1 MFSKKADGKKGVF
14 DMKKVF
20 GFFVLVSIALVL
32 ISCKG
37 AGGGKSGGGSSSGSG
52 SGTAPTIVASFSASL
67 NVNYAIEVNTST
79 NTASERA
86 TLNGIESFN
95 DSYSCSLSGNFDNG
109 TLSFTGESPI
119 AIANGSFTW
128 NTGDGN
134 HTFTKSSSTSNTA
147 TYSCTVPGSYVV
159 YFYNTNYYEIEGRG
173 YLTGVYGYL
182 TGAGVSDSGVYS
194 ITSGDFTNG
203 TIVIDGD
210 TYTITNGNI
219 VMTEEVQDASGTTRN
234 LTVTF
239 VKQ

>member
-1 MFSKKADGKKGVF
+1 
-14 DMKKVF
+14 MKKLF
-20 GFFVLVSIALVL
+20 GIIVLVSIALVL

-37 AGGGKSGGGSSSGSG
+37 GGGGKSGDGSSSGSG
-52 SGTAPTIVASFSASL
+52 SGTAPATVASFSASF

-79 NTASERA
+79 NTASARA
-86 TLNGIESFN
+86 TLNGIELDN
-95 DSYSCSLSGNFDNG
+95 DSSSCSFSGNFDNG
-109 TLSFTGESPI
+109 TLTGGNSI
-119 AIANGSFTW
+119 TIANGSFTL

-147 TYSCTVPGSYVV
+147 TYSCTIPGSYVV
-159 YFYNTNYYEIEGRG
+159 DFKNNNTYAVAGRG
-173 YLTGVYGYL
+173 FLTGE
-182 TGAGVSDSGVYS
+182 SDSGVYS

-234 LTVTF
+234 LTATF

>member
-1 MFSKKADGKKGVF
+1 
-14 DMKKVF
+14 MKKLF
-20 GFFVLVSIALVL
+20 GIIVLVSIALVL

-37 AGGGKSGGGSSSGSG
+37 GGGGKSGDGSSSGSG
-52 SGTAPTIVASFSASL
+52 SGTAPATVASFSASF

-79 NTASERA
+79 NTASARA
-86 TLNGIESFN
+86 TLNGIELFN
-95 DSYSCSLSGNFDNG
+95 DSSSCSLSGNFDNG
-109 TLSFTGESPI
+109 TLSFTNGNI
-119 AIANGSFTW
+119 LIANGSFTW

-147 TYSCTVPGSYVV
+147 TYSCTIPGSYVV
-159 YFYNTNYYEIEGRG
+159 DFKNNNTYAMAGRG
-173 YLTGVYGYL
+173 YLTGE
-182 TGAGVSDSGVYS
+182 SDSGVYS

-234 LTVTF
+234 LTATF

>member
-1 MFSKKADGKKGVF
+1 
-14 DMKKVF
+14 MKKLF
-20 GFFVLVSIALVL
+20 GIIVLVSIALVL

-37 AGGGKSGGGSSSGSG
+37 AGGGKSGDGSSSGSG
-52 SGTAPTIVASFSASL
+52 TAPATVASFSASF

-79 NTASERA
+79 NTASFRA
-86 TLNGIESFN
+86 TLNGIELDN
-95 DSYSCSLSGNFDNG
+95 DSSSCSFSGNFDNG
-109 TLSFTGESPI
+109 TLSFTGGSTLT
-119 AIANGSFTW
+119 IANGSFTW

-134 HTFTKSSSTSNTA
+134 HTFTKSPSTSNTA
-147 TYSCTVPGSYVV
+147 TYSCTIPGSYVV
-159 YFYNTNYYEIEGRG
+159 DFKNNNTYAMAGRG
-173 YLTGVYGYL
+173 FLTGE
-182 TGAGVSDSGVYS
+182 SDSGVYS

-234 LTVTF
+234 LTATF

>member
-1 MFSKKADGKKGVF
+1 
-14 DMKKVF
+14 MKKLF
-20 GFFVLVSIALVL
+20 GIIVLVSIALVL

-37 AGGGKSGGGSSSGSG
+37 AGGGKSGGGSNSG
-52 SGTAPTIVASFSASL
+52 SGTAPATVASFSASF

-79 NTASERA
+79 NTASFRA
-86 TLNGIESFN
+86 TLNGIELDN
-95 DSYSCSLSGNFDNG
+95 DSSPCSFSGNFDNG
-109 TLSFTGESPI
+109 TLSFTGGNTLT
-119 AIANGSFTW
+119 IANGSFTW

-147 TYSCTVPGSYVV
+147 TYSCTIPGSYVV
-159 YFYNTNYYEIEGRG
+159 DFKNNNTYAMAGRG
-173 YLTGVYGYL
+173 FLTGE
-182 TGAGVSDSGVYS
+182 SDSGVYS

-234 LTVTF
+234 LTATF

>member
-1 MFSKKADGKKGVF
+1 
-14 DMKKVF
+14 MKKLF
-20 GFFVLVSIALVL
+20 GIIVLVSIALVL

-37 AGGGKSGGGSSSGSG
+37 AGGGKSGDGSSSGSG
-52 SGTAPTIVASFSASL
+52 TAPATVASFSASL

-79 NTASERA
+79 NTASARA
-86 TLNGIESFN
+86 TLNGIELVN
-95 DSYSCSLSGNFDNG
+95 DSSSCSFSGNFDNG
-109 TLSFTGESPI
+109 TLSFTGGNTHT
-119 AIANGSFTW
+119 IANGSFTL

-134 HTFTKSSSTSNTA
+134 HTFTKSSLTSNTA
-147 TYSCTVPGSYVV
+147 TYSCTIPGSYVV
-159 YFYNTNYYEIEGRG
+159 DFKNNNTYAMAGRG
-173 YLTGVYGYL
+173 YLTGE
-182 TGAGVSDSGVYS
+182 SDSGVYS

-234 LTVTF
+234 LTATF

>member
-1 MFSKKADGKKGVF
+1 
-14 DMKKVF
+14 MKKLF
-20 GFFVLVSIALVL
+20 GIIVLVSIALVL

-37 AGGGKSGGGSSSGSG
+37 AGGGKSGDGSSSGSG
-52 SGTAPTIVASFSASL
+52 TAPATVASFSASF

-79 NTASERA
+79 NTASARA
-86 TLNGIESFN
+86 TLNGIELVN
-95 DSYSCSLSGNFDNG
+95 DSSSCSFSGNFDNG
-109 TLSFTGESPI
+109 TLSFTGGNSI
-119 AIANGSFTW
+119 TIANGSFTL

-147 TYSCTVPGSYVV
+147 TYSCTIPGSYVV
-159 YFYNTNYYEIEGRG
+159 DFKNNNTYAVAGRG
-173 YLTGVYGYL
+173 FLTGE
-182 TGAGVSDSGVYS
+182 SDSGVYS

-234 LTVTF
+234 LTATF

>member
-1 MFSKKADGKKGVF
+1 
-14 DMKKVF
+14 MKKLF
-20 GFFVLVSIALVL
+20 GIIVLVSIALVL

-37 AGGGKSGGGSSSGSG
+37 AGGGKSDGGSSSGSG
-52 SGTAPTIVASFSASL
+52 TAPATVASFSASF
-67 NVNYAIEVNTST
+67 NVSYAIEVNTST
-79 NTASERA
+79 NTASARA
-86 TLNGIESFN
+86 TLNGIELFN
-95 DSYSCSLSGNFDNG
+95 DSSSCSLSGNFDNG
-109 TLSFTGESPI
+109 TLSFTNGNI
-119 AIANGSFTW
+119 LITNGSFTW

-147 TYSCTVPGSYVV
+147 TYSCTIPGSYVV
-159 YFYNTNYYEIEGRG
+159 DFKNNNTYAMAGRG
-173 YLTGVYGYL
+173 YLTGE
-182 TGAGVSDSGVYS
+182 SDSGVYS

-234 LTVTF
+234 LTATF